1 MTYEIRTGDA
11 LEQLRAMPAESV
23 NCCVTSPPYWG
34 LRDYGVGG
42 QIGLEGSLQEFLGKL
57 VAVFEE
63 VRRVLRPDGT
73 CWVNMG
79 DCYVTQAPGND
90 RPDHSGND
98 RTGTRG
104 LQGASRRAQRIMKP
118 KRPPG
123 LKMKDLVGQ
132 PWRLAFALQDAGWYL
147 RRDIIW
153 SKTNPMPE
161 TVHDRPATSHEYL
174 FLLSKSKRYHYDA
187 KAVMEPCT
195 GRTNA
200 RGHGVN
206 AKIRGGLTSW
216 QNGPG
221 SHDTVAHNKARGRVR
236 QNASFSASIAGPVD
250 KRNRRSV
257 WTIPCQP
264 FKGAHFATFPP
275 ALVRPCIL
283 AGCPAGG
290 LVLDPFTG
298 SGTTGVVAMQEGRRF
313 VGIELNPDYAEM
325 ARQRIAAEVA
335 NPTTE
340 KRPRKK
346 RAPGVI
352 AGQQSIE
359 GIGA

>member
-1 MTYEIRTGDA
+1 VNPFDVITGDA
-11 LEQLRAMPAESV
+11 IKTLRGMPAESV
-23 NCCVTSPPYWG
+23 QCVVTSPPYWG
-34 LRDYGVGG
+34 LRDYGVKG
-42 QIGLEGSLQEFLGKL
+42 QIGLEDSLQEFLARL

-79 DCYVTQAPGND
+79 DCYVTKPHGSGSRFDPKAPRRNRTDGN
-90 RPDHSGND
+90 RCN
-98 RTGTRG
+98 R
-104 LQGASRRAQRIMKP
+104 KP
-118 KRPPG
+118 MIG
-123 LKMKDLVGQ
+123 LKQKDMVGQ

-195 GRTNA
+195 GRTHL

-206 AKIRGGLTSW
+206 AKIRGGLSSW

-221 SHDTVAHNKARGRVR
+221 SHDTIAHNKSRGRVR
-236 QNASFSASIAGPVD
+236 QNPSFSASIAGQVD

-257 WTIPCQP
+257 WTIPCSP
-264 FKGAHFATFPP
+264 FKGAHFATFPQG
-275 ALVRPCIL
+275 LVRPCIL

-290 LVLDPFTG
+290 LVLDPFAG
-298 SGTTGVVAMQEGRRF
+298 SGTTGVVCMQEGRRF
-313 VGIELNPDYAEM
+313 VGIELNPDYAQM
-325 ARQRIAAEVA
+325 ARERIGAELA
-335 NPTTE
+335 NPTSG
-340 KRPRKK
+340 KPPKKPRAV
-346 RAPGVI
+346 RMVPGQMTIPGV
-352 AGQQSIE
+352 A
-359 GIGA
+359 